1 MPNKLRIAVVA
12 PSNPLSPDVAA
23 RVEAFVRD
31 RHGAAVEIVFHPQ
44 CFASAGHFAG
54 HDDERADALVEVA
67 NDRAFDAVWLARG
80 GYGANR
86 IAHDS
91 VARMGE
97 GARHK
102 AYLGYSDGGFLLAA
116 LLAAGI
122 GRPVHAPMPSDI
134 VRPGGEA
141 AIART
146 LDWLL
151 DPVPAPRAQVAFN
164 LVVLSSL
171 LGTPLEPDLAGRVL
185 MIEET
190 AEPLYRIDRD
200 LFHVTSSAN
209 VRRCAGIM
217 LGRCTPV
224 TPNLPDFGGDEE
236 QVARHWCERSGIAYL
251 GRANIGHDAD
261 NMVVPFA

>member
-12 PSNPLSPDVAA
+12 PSNTLPREVAA
-23 RVEAFVRD
+23 RVEAFAQD
-31 RHGAAVEIVFHPQ
+31 RYDKAIEIVFHAQ

-54 HDDERADALVEVA
+54 HDAERTDALVEVA
-67 NDRAFDAVWLARG
+67 NDPAIHAVWLGRG

-86 IAHDS
+86 IAQGA
-91 VARMGE
+91 VARMGDA
-97 GARHK
+97 ARDK
-102 AYLGYSDGGFLLAA
+102 PFLGYSDGGFLLAG
-116 LLAAGI
+116 LLTAGI
-122 GRPVHAPMPSDI
+122 GLPVHAPMPSDI
-134 VRPGGEA
+134 QRPGGEA

-151 DPVPAPRAQVAFN
+151 DPVPAARAQVAFN

-171 LGTPLEPDLAGRVL
+171 LGTPLEPELAGRVL
-185 MIEET
+185 MIEEID
-190 AEPLYRIDRD
+190 EPLYRIDRD

-209 VRRCAGIM
+209 VRRCAGLM
-217 LGRCTPV
+217 LGRCATRDNKPV
-224 TPNLPDFGGDEE
+224 WDGDEE
-236 QVARHWCERSGIAYL
+236 QVARYWCDRSGIAYL